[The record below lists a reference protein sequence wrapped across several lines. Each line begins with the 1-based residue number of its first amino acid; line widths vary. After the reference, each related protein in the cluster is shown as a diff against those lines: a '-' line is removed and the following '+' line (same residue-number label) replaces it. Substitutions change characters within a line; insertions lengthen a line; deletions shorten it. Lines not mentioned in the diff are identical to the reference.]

1 MKKVLIKDLF
11 NIRKGRKE
19 TETDSAGIRYI
30 QIEDLRNDDNL
41 KFCEEND
48 KNILINENDIIIAW
62 DGANAGIVDFGLEGA
77 LGSTLGR
84 LRLKEEI
91 DSDLVNTHYVGF
103 FLKSKEN
110 YIKDN
115 TTGATIP
122 HVSRTVLQNI
132 EIDLPSVSR
141 QNKIVEML
149 NKIVKTMSLRQQQ
162 IEALSELKQSV
173 FYEMFGTYNNN
184 THNLQKAKL
193 GEFAT
198 LVTSGSTPRGGAKSY
213 LDEGIPL
220 IRSQNVLWNKFDLED
235 VAHISDDTHKSMK
248 RSQLKNRDVLLNIT
262 GASIGRSVV
271 FSKEDYSANVNQH
284 VCIIRLNNKI
294 NPYFLTYYFSSD
306 EFQSNVVNKNVGA
319 TRQAFN
325 YTQIKNFNILVP
337 NVEFQNKFEDTVKE
351 IDRQINLLSISLKQ
365 MHTLYNSILHK
376 AFNGEIFKEK
386 TNA

>member
-173 FYEMFGTYNNN
+173 FLDMFGDPVSNEKDWKTKSLKELGLLARGKSTHRPRNASELLNGPYPLIQTGDIPKGTLYIENYKQTYSE
-184 THNLQKAKL
+184 LGLKQSKL
-193 GEFAT
+193 WPKGT
-198 LVTSGSTPRGGAKSY
+198 LCITIAANIAHTGILTFDACFPDSVVGFTPN
-213 LDEGIPL
+213 EGI
-220 IRSQNVLWNKFDLED
+220 SNVFISLWFSFLQENIERNAPMSAQKNINLRILNGLE
-235 VAHISDDTHKSMK
+235 VIVPPEEL
-248 RSQLKNRDVLLNIT
+248 QE
-262 GASIGRSVV
+262 V
-271 FSKEDYSANVNQH
+271 FEVK
-284 VCIIRLNNKI
+284 INKI
-294 NPYFLTYYFSSD
+294 EN
-306 EFQSNVVNKNVGA
+306 
-319 TRQAFN
+319 
-325 YTQIKNFNILVP
+325 QIK
-337 NVEFQNKFEDTVKE
+337 
-351 IDRQINLLSISLKQ
+351 LLEESKLKLKD
-365 MHTLYNSILHK
+365 LYNSILQK
-376 AFNGEIFKEK
+376 AFNGELFKEK
-386 TNA
+386 TNV